1 MRLAALREQVLEANL
16 ALARS
21 GLAPG
26 TFGNASGIDRGA
38 GVVAIKP
45 SGVSY
50 ARLTAGKLVLT
61 DLEGNVVEGEL
72 RPSSD
77 LPTHLAL
84 YRAWGA
90 IGGVAHTHS
99 EYATT
104 WAQAGRAIPC
114 LGTTHADHYPGPVP
128 ITAWLTEEA
137 IAGAYERETGAAI
150 VQALA
155 GMDPAAVPGALVRGH
170 GPFCWGRHALAAAEE
185 AVALEM
191 IAKLAYQTLHL
202 EAAAQPLERALHEKH
217 FRRKHGPSAYYGQP

>member
-21 GLAPG
+21 GLAPA
-26 TFGNASGIDRGA
+26 TFGNASGVDRAA
-38 GVVAIKP
+38 GLVAIKP

-50 ARLTAGKLVLT
+50 ERLTAAMLVLT
-61 DLEGNVVEGEL
+61 DLDGVVVEGEL

-84 YRAWGA
+84 YKAWPA

-104 WAQAGRAIPC
+104 WAQAGWPIPC

-128 ITAWLTEEA
+128 ITAWLTEAA
-137 IAGAYERETGAAI
+137 IAAGYERETGAAI
-150 VQALA
+150 VQALE
-155 GMDPAAVPGALVRGH
+155 GMDPAEVPGALVRGH
-170 GPFCWGRHALAAAEE
+170 GPFCWGAHALAAAEE
-185 AVALEM
+185 AVALER
-191 IAKLAYQTLHL
+191 IARLAYQTLQL
-202 EAAAQPLERALHEKH
+202 EAAARPLERALHEKH